1 MLASALGSIY
11 HLSNYAALDCDLPS
25 QPINIAPLQPQ
36 SAAYGQPVTFTAKI
50 NSETGAVPRDGE
62 MVTFNRGATP
72 LGTAVLH
79 SGSAQLTTSALGIN
93 TTQIRATYA
102 GDPHLPASTSA
113 AVAQV
118 VNKAPT
124 ATALISSLNPSVYG
138 QSVTLTATVTARFGG
153 TPNGSVTFKDGTNAL
168 ATVYCSGK
176 STFVTSKLMSGSHS
190 ISATYNGSSLYMS
203 STSTAITETVG
214 LAATTTTLAANPTT
228 SSYGQS
234 VRFTATV
241 KSGTAPASGT
251 VTVKNGTSIVGSG
264 VLNSSGVFIV
274 SIANLP
280 VGTISL
286 TAVYGGNANFKPST
300 STASVLT
307 VNLAKTTTVLQSS
320 PNPSAQGTTVTFTA
334 TVKPAYS
341 GTPSGTVTF
350 KDGANILTSAIMSG
364 GVAKCTTSALS
375 AGSHTIS
382 ASYGGDQHFT
392 SSSGVVTQTVN

>member
-1 MLASALGSIY
+1 M
-11 HLSNYAALDCDLPS
+11 
-25 QPINIAPLQPQ
+25 
-36 SAAYGQPVTFTAKI
+36 TFTAKI

-228 SSYGQS
+228 SSYGLS

>member
-36 SAAYGQPVTFTAKI
+36 SAACGQPVTFTAKI
-50 NSETGAVPRDGE
+50 NSETGTVPRDGE

-190 ISATYNGSSLYMS
+190 MRRTM
-203 STSTAITETVG
+203 AI
-214 LAATTTTLAANPTT
+214 P
-228 SSYGQS
+228 
-234 VRFTATV
+234 
-241 KSGTAPASGT
+241 
-251 VTVKNGTSIVGSG
+251 
-264 VLNSSGVFIV
+264 
-274 SIANLP
+274 
-280 VGTISL
+280 
-286 TAVYGGNANFKPST
+286 
-300 STASVLT
+300 
-307 VNLAKTTTVLQSS
+307 
-320 PNPSAQGTTVTFTA
+320 
-334 TVKPAYS
+334 
-341 GTPSGTVTF
+341 
-350 KDGANILTSAIMSG
+350 
-364 GVAKCTTSALS
+364 CT
-375 AGSHTIS
+375 
-382 ASYGGDQHFT
+382 
-392 SSSGVVTQTVN
+392 